1 MAIFLTVLVVLLI
14 IILLFVLT
22 TIRAYVEF
30 DNVSDCN
37 RVKVKIYAFSFI
49 PVFVLKKDIKGE
61 GKKQSIKEKI
71 DMVVNYLI
79 KSKADPI
86 EYAKKEVNKSDKVPN
101 AIKRFDFSKVYLE
114 NANLNL
120 CLDFNNAALSAIG
133 SGAINAIISMVLGK
147 YKNNIDGPVNYKIFP
162 GYSGNGIKLEAAVKI
177 RIKAKYVV
185 KLLIAYIK
193 EGGK

>member
-1 MAIFLTVLVVLLI
+1 MQVFLTVLIVLLMI
-14 IILLFVLT
+14 IVLFVLT
-22 TIRAYVEF
+22 TIRAYIEF

-37 RVKVKIYAFSFI
+37 RIKIKVYAFSFI
-49 PVFVLKKDIKGE
+49 PVFILKKEIKGE

-71 DMVVNYLI
+71 DMVINYLI

-86 EYAKKEVNKSDKVPN
+86 EYAKKEIKNSDKVPN
-101 AIKRFDFSKVYLE
+101 AVKKFNFNKVYLE

-133 SGAINAIISMVLGK
+133 SCAINAIISKVLGK